1 MKSKWFYM
9 LIAALALS
17 MSQSTFAQRDA
28 QSKTRG
34 EYDFYGKAANRSMRG
49 AREYSQSY
57 RSYAKSPTVK
67 KVDPQVA
74 KETTD
79 SIGEYIVKAK
89 RHMAWMRKQAADDKE
104 TLAAL
109 DSIDKHLADAEK
121 AHADMCAAC
130 MKDHVDSDESMR
142 CCNVIDE
149 SLAKAIAEHDKLM
162 KHVAGESKSVKK

>member
-1 MKSKWFYM
+1 MKSTWFYL

-17 MSQSTFAQRDA
+17 TSQSTFAQRGA

-49 AREYSQSY
+49 AREYSHSY

-67 KVDPQVA
+67 KVAPKVA

-89 RHMAWMRKQAADDKE
+89 RHMAWMRKQAANDKE

-121 AHADMCAAC
+121 AHAAMCVAC
-130 MKDHVDSDESMR
+130 MKDNVDANESMR
-142 CCNVIDE
+142 CCNAIDE

-162 KHVAGESKSVKK
+162 KRVAGEAEAIKK

>member
-1 MKSKWFYM
+1 MKSKWFY
-9 LIAALALS
+9 LLLAALTLS
-17 MSQSTFAQRDA
+17 LTQLAFAQRGA

-49 AREYSQSY
+49 AREYSHSY
-57 RSYAKSPTVK
+57 RSYATSPTVK
-67 KVDPQVA
+67 KVNPQVA
-74 KETTD
+74 KEATD

-121 AHADMCAAC
+121 AHAEMCAAC
-130 MKDHVDSDESMR
+130 LKDNVDADESMR

-162 KHVAGESKSVKK
+162 KRVAGEVETIKK